1 MHATALRE
9 PAAKLGSSISDNA
22 LDLFRV
28 FAICFGQPS
37 RESFSWLSGATARSL
52 WKRLGQR
59 LQVKLNASRA
69 NGFADYETYE
79 ASYIALFEVGV
90 PEPPVPL
97 LESAHLSTAPP
108 PEIVLDCVNFYDVLG
123 LRPSGSAFPPDHLV
137 TQLEFLAAVR
147 YLREQQSDS
156 HKAEPLRRLER
167 DFIERHLLNWLPP
180 VQQKVG
186 QLNPPLFPMLLRLL
200 IAHLKAEVSI
210 LSPEKYKELSTFPY
224 VRNGGSP
231 PL

>member
-1 MHATALRE
+1 MRATALRE
-9 PAAKLGSSISDNA
+9 PTEKRSRLASDNE

-37 RESFSWLSGATARSL
+37 HKSFSWLSGTAARSL

-59 LQVKLNASRA
+59 LQVKVSLSRA

-97 LESAHLSTAPP
+97 LESAHSSTAAPQ
-108 PEIVLDCVNFYDVLG
+108 EIVLDCVNFYDVLG

-147 YLREQQSDS
+147 YLR
-156 HKAEPLRRLER
+156 AERLDPGQAGPLRRLER
-167 DFIERHLLNWLPP
+167 DFTERHLLNWLPT
-180 VQQKVG
+180 VQQKID

-200 IAHLKAEVSI
+200 IAHLKAEVSLLARREI
-210 LSPEKYKELSTFPY
+210 
-224 VRNGGSP
+224 
-231 PL
+231 